1 MITETLVQC
10 RVEIQWWHNET
21 INEPVSNFRVT
32 SPTGESRTI
41 YYDQV
46 TTFVDRSEEEGEI
59 IIKCLWDMYG
69 TITQSI
75 RMNGTYDIELTIEQ
89 MELIDK
95 MSQRE
100 Y

>member
-1 MITETLVQC
+1 
-10 RVEIQWWHNET
+10 
-21 INEPVSNFRVT
+21 
-32 SPTGESRTI
+32 
-41 YYDQV
+41 
-46 TTFVDRSEEEGEI
+46 
-59 IIKCLWDMYG
+59 MYG

-95 MSQRE
+95 MSQRV